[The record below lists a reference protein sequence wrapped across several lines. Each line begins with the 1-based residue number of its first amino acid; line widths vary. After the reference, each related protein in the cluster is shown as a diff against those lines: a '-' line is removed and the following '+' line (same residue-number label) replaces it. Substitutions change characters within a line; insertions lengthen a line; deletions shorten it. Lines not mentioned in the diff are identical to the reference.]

1 MAIELMV
8 AADLNPQIQAL
19 WEKEGPLGKKLKENS
34 IQNQESVLQ
43 NDKPAPESCRQRF
56 RSFRYQES
64 AGPQETLSQLREL
77 CHQWL
82 QPEIHTKEQILE
94 LLLLE
99 QFMNILPEETKTRVQ
114 KVTDFLFQKVNISFY
129 SINLCL

>member
-1 MAIELMV
+1 LTLPPIGKEPKKPNAEHRKNRTQT
-8 AADLNPQIQAL
+8 AAEP
-19 WEKEGPLGKKLKENS
+19 GSSPLY
-34 IQNQESVLQ
+34 
-43 NDKPAPESCRQRF
+43 PAPHDKLLPVPSRIGAEPGNHDELAPETWRKRF
-56 RSFRYQES
+56 RSFQYQIS
-64 AGPQETLSQLREL
+64 AGPQETLNQLREL

-114 KVTDFLFQKVNISFY
+114 DFVRVLG
-129 SINLCL
+129 